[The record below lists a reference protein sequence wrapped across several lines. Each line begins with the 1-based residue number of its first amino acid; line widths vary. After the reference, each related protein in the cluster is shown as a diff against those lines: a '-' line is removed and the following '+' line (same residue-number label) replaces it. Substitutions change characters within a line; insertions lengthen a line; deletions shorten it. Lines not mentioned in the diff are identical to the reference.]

1 MDDQRLPDSAVDA
14 AAIDDADPDP
24 GLASDRTAVPSP
36 DLRARRAR
44 APCGSTRDP
53 DLRNAD
59 VLQANSR
66 CYFIVDLVHPF
77 FAPRPHRCFIN
88 EVYMFSTI
96 LFRPNLYYIVDD
108 KKENLFHSN
117 RFANTYVD
125 SVLLNLW
132 SLVTL
137 ELSRYYFLILL

>member
-1 MDDQRLPDSAVDA
+1 
-14 AAIDDADPDP
+14 
-24 GLASDRTAVPSP
+24 
-36 DLRARRAR
+36 
-44 APCGSTRDP
+44 
-53 DLRNAD
+53 
-59 VLQANSR
+59 
-66 CYFIVDLVHPF
+66 
-77 FAPRPHRCFIN
+77 
-88 EVYMFSTI
+88 MFSTI

-117 RFANTYVD
+117 QFANTYVD